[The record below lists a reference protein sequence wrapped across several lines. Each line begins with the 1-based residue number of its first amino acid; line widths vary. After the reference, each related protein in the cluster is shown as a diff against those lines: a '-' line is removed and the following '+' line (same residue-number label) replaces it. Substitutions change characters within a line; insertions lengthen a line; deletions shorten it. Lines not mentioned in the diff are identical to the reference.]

1 MDLLSHIGKINS
13 IMPQRGDRFFLNRRR
28 AQNEP
33 LAAAG
38 SWLDF
43 AYSYKAC
50 ADRLIEAQ
58 KTRPVVDRSEVYPIV
73 FLYRHSMELELKSV
87 VALGRVAERGENATA
102 KVLPILNTH
111 DLKKLLQQCREICKW
126 LGLFHGQFAD
136 AFVNFSTLI
145 DEFSAHDPNSFSFR
159 YPIDKKL
166 NPTLTRLG
174 DIDLPHVEVMMKR
187 SAAFLRTM
195 REAVEH
201 ELSGLV
207 DYDEISAE
215 EEAMYTKDYLG
226 IDEYEAEQEVRE
238 D

>member
-1 MDLLSHIGKINS
+1 MKS
-13 IMPQRGDRFFLNRRR
+13 IVMPQGGDRFFLNCRR

-33 LAAAG
+33 RAVAG

-43 AYSYKAC
+43 ACSYKVC

-58 KTRPVVDRSEVYPIV
+58 KTRPVVDRSEVYPTV
-73 FLYRHSMELELKSV
+73 FLYRHYMELELKSV
-87 VALGRVAERGENATA
+87 VAIGRVAERGENATA

-111 DLKKLLQQCREICKW
+111 ALKELLQQCREICEW
-126 LGLFHGQFAD
+126 LGLLNGQFAD
-136 AFVNFSTLI
+136 AFTNFSTLI
-145 DEFSAHDPNSFSFR
+145 DEFSEHDPNSFSFR

-174 DIDLPHVEVMMKR
+174 DIDLNHVEVMMKR

-201 ELSGLV
+201 ELAALV
-207 DYDEISAE
+207 DYNDMSAE
-215 EEAMYTKDYLG
+215 EEAMYTKGLS
-226 IDEYEAEQEVRE
+226 RH
-238 D
+238 